1 MFQKV
6 KTMVFP
12 RQVFAGHRVIMRTGG
27 MCKYLGLKGNAL
39 IVTGSKTKKIAG
51 KKVEEILNNDGY
63 NVHMVEIGAATN
75 ENVKKVK
82 KIAEEIRAGFLLG
95 VGGGS
100 KIDVAKVCAKNLG
113 KPFISVPT
121 SASHDGVASP
131 KASIKGG
138 VSVDGVVPL
147 GIVADTAIIAKAP
160 YRMLASGCA
169 DVISNL
175 TAVKDWALAHK
186 LRNEPF
192 STSASML
199 SEMSARVIMENADM
213 IKPGLEESVWIVIKP
228 LIESGASMCIAGS
241 SRPTSGSEHLFS
253 HALDRIA
260 PGKALHGEQCG
271 VGAIMM
277 MYLHHGE
284 WEEIRYALKKIGAPV
299 NAKQLGIKKEDV
311 VKALVMANRI
321 RKDRYTILSD
331 NGLSADAAEKLAKI
345 TGVI

>member
-1 MFQKV
+1 
-6 KTMVFP
+6 MVFP
-12 RQVFAGHRVIMRTGG
+12 RQVFAGHNVIERTGE

-39 IVTGSKTKKIAG
+39 IVTGNKTKKIAG
-51 KKVEEILNNDGY
+51 KKVESILSDDKY
-63 NVHMVEIGAATN
+63 DVQIVEIGPATN
-75 ENVKKVK
+75 DNVRTVKKTAK
-82 KIAEEIRAGFLLG
+82 EIKAGFLLG

-100 KIDVAKVCAKNLG
+100 KIDIAKLCAKEIK

-121 SASHDGVASP
+121 SASHDGIASP

-147 GIVADTAIIAKAP
+147 GIIADTSIIASAP

-175 TAVKDWALAHK
+175 TAVKDWKLAHK

-192 STSASML
+192 STSASTL
-199 SEMSARVIMENADM
+199 SKMSAKVIMENADM

-253 HALDRIA
+253 HALDRIV

-277 MYLHHGE
+277 MYLHDGN
-284 WEEIRYALKKIGAPV
+284 WEEIRDALKKIGAPV
-299 NAKQLGIKKEDV
+299 NASQLGIKKEDII
-311 VKALVMANRI
+311 KALTMANTI
-321 RKDRYTILSD
+321 RKDRYTILGD
-331 NGLSADAAEKLAKI
+331 NGLLADAAERIAK
-345 TGVI
+345 TTEVI